1 MKKSIS
7 DSSCSNTEWVKL
19 GTHEKHKSVSKY
31 KAEKLREEIE
41 AADKLLDM
49 KKSELS
55 SVEDQ
60 VRAAESTLE
69 DKKQELSKS
78 EEKLSSVTAETEKA
92 DADLSKK
99 VEQINRTLK
108 YLPDLKKH
116 EDAEHEYLVAV
127 SELHDMLKSGMSI
140 LRNKDSIISRIDTL
154 KSLTQKA
161 MDKRDKAE
169 LSIYDLRQRGEE
181 VVTERDNALE
191 KLNAVRAEKSAL
203 YSELKT
209 VHGVQRATC
218 YARKD
223 CTYYSQAGERDAQ
236 RATAERTG
244 TAIRIPTHQKE
255 KIVGLG
261 ITGGIIMI
269 IRSKDKVQMGGK
281 NKPVWM
287 LDTDAL
293 TVTHTIT
300 DAESSVTKFSS
311 DHIKYHL
318 HYSAEYRP
326 ARLKKLVNDGTILS
340 YLIDLDRSIAE
351 AIERQVGMMLEN
363 DTEYLRAVA
372 VGDLAKARGLENM
385 DRLIA
390 RDPVYAAMVYV

>member
-1 MKKSIS
+1 
-7 DSSCSNTEWVKL
+7 
-19 GTHEKHKSVSKY
+19 
-31 KAEKLREEIE
+31 
-41 AADKLLDM
+41 
-49 KKSELS
+49 
-55 SVEDQ
+55 
-60 VRAAESTLE
+60 
-69 DKKQELSKS
+69 
-78 EEKLSSVTAETEKA
+78 
-92 DADLSKK
+92 
-99 VEQINRTLK
+99 
-108 YLPDLKKH
+108 
-116 EDAEHEYLVAV
+116 
-127 SELHDMLKSGMSI
+127 
-140 LRNKDSIISRIDTL
+140 
-154 KSLTQKA
+154 
-161 MDKRDKAE
+161 
-169 LSIYDLRQRGEE
+169 
-181 VVTERDNALE
+181 
-191 KLNAVRAEKSAL
+191 
-203 YSELKT
+203 
-209 VHGVQRATC
+209 
-218 YARKD
+218 
-223 CTYYSQAGERDAQ
+223 
-236 RATAERTG
+236 
-244 TAIRIPTHQKE
+244 
-255 KIVGLG
+255 
-261 ITGGIIMI
+261 MI

-287 LDTDAL
+287 LNTDAL

>member
-1 MKKSIS
+1 
-7 DSSCSNTEWVKL
+7 
-19 GTHEKHKSVSKY
+19 
-31 KAEKLREEIE
+31 
-41 AADKLLDM
+41 
-49 KKSELS
+49 
-55 SVEDQ
+55 
-60 VRAAESTLE
+60 
-69 DKKQELSKS
+69 
-78 EEKLSSVTAETEKA
+78 
-92 DADLSKK
+92 
-99 VEQINRTLK
+99 
-108 YLPDLKKH
+108 
-116 EDAEHEYLVAV
+116 
-127 SELHDMLKSGMSI
+127 
-140 LRNKDSIISRIDTL
+140 
-154 KSLTQKA
+154 
-161 MDKRDKAE
+161 
-169 LSIYDLRQRGEE
+169 
-181 VVTERDNALE
+181 
-191 KLNAVRAEKSAL
+191 
-203 YSELKT
+203 
-209 VHGVQRATC
+209 
-218 YARKD
+218 
-223 CTYYSQAGERDAQ
+223 
-236 RATAERTG
+236 
-244 TAIRIPTHQKE
+244 
-255 KIVGLG
+255 
-261 ITGGIIMI
+261 MI